1 MTSID
6 VCLDISIRLQTS
18 KMKLKEELREIFVI
32 QMIVKGIIFL
42 ITKLCFKLRRGNNS
56 IENKANHMDIQIN
69 TMESQ
74 RINENNKISLE
85 NK

>member
-1 MTSID
+1 MKT
-6 VCLDISIRLQTS
+6 
-18 KMKLKEELREIFVI
+18 KLKEELRKIFAI

-42 ITKLCFKLRRGNNS
+42 ITKLSFKLRRGNHS
-56 IENKANHMDIQIN
+56 VENKANHMDTPIN

-74 RINENNKISLE
+74 RINENNKIAFK